1 MKTLFLSTLFFF
13 LLSSFLAIAQEDT
26 TAVVLKPDF
35 GIIQPPDHGVN
46 VQLEPAP
53 VYQVVEQMPEFPGGQ
68 AALMDYLKKNLRYP
82 EIARESEV
90 QGRVIV
96 RFVVNEDGKISDVV
110 ILRDIGAGCSQEAK
124 RVVSSMPKWAPGR
137 QNGKVVKTYF
147 TLPVTFRLN

>member
-1 MKTLFLSTLFFF
+1 MKTLFLSF
-13 LLSSFLAIAQEDT
+13 LLLCCGSAMAQNYNVEEPSAPPPAIPVDSST
-26 TAVVLKPDF
+26 K
-35 GIIQPPDHGVN
+35 
-46 VQLEPAP
+46 VQSDPI
-53 VYQVVEQMPEFPGGQ
+53 YHVVEQMAEFPGGQ

-110 ILRDIGAGCSQEAK
+110 ILRDIGSGCGQEAK

-137 QNGKVVKTYF
+137 QNGKAVKTYF